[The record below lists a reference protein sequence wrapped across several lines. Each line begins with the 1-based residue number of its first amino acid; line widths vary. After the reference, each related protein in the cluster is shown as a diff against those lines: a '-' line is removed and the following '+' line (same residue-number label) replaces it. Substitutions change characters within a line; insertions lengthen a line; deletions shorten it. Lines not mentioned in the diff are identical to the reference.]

1 MANNSLLITLG
12 LGEARATTIYFNVLL
27 LLLDIDSQ
35 DMITEDIMTE
45 VVSSRFFILIL
56 TVTLLSH
63 RPETV
68 TK

>member
-12 LGEARATTIYFNVLL
+12 LGEARVTTIYFNVLL

-35 DMITEDIMTE
+35 DIITEDMTE

-56 TVTLLSH
+56 TVTHNKSFDLK
-63 RPETV
+63 P
-68 TK
+68 